1 MTLFFF
7 EIFSLRFIQHYSNPD
22 IAPYEDTNIRLLRSR
37 ERVRALYLFYKYSTS
52 REVVALHNDDRFA
65 GCSVKWI
72 KNPEFRV
79 PPKFGM
85 TNVVFDRQ
93 PQ

>member
-7 EIFSLRFIQHYSNPD
+7 EIFSLRFIQRYSNPD

-37 ERVRALYLFYKYSTS
+37 E
-52 REVVALHNDDRFA
+52 
-65 GCSVKWI
+65 WI